1 MAFPNIIDDF
11 NLERREDK
19 SEQEMVL
26 LLADKVNEMMDRDMG
41 LLLSY
46 LYRLDVSESKV
57 NVAMHQDDEPV
68 AIAIARLIWERQK
81 MRLRTKKEVHVKKD
95 EDWEGLEW

>member
-1 MAFPNIIDDF
+1 MAFPGFIDDF
-11 NLERREDK
+11 NLEGRNDQ
-19 SEQEMVL
+19 SEQEMIL

-57 NVAMHQDDEPV
+57 NAAMHQDDEPV
-68 AIAIARLIWERQK
+68 AIAVARLIWERQK
-81 MRLRTKKEVHVKKD
+81 MRLRTKKEVKVNKD